1 MLICVWFFLFVHFNH
16 LVLLFFLYAMQ
27 TPLREQC
34 GTGLHVYAT
43 KFSKEKEKKSWRTSE
58 KEIFQLLLSLDSL
71 LVLAPLSLDSLL
83 ILAP

>member
-43 KFSKEKEKKSWRTSE
+43 KFSKEKEKK
-58 KEIFQLLLSLDSL
+58 IMVNF
-71 LVLAPLSLDSLL
+71 
-83 ILAP
+83 